1 MQLFNLPLK
10 VSFFLVLSYFSLLV
24 SAASIPSSASV
35 QLDSYNYDGSTF
47 SGKIYVKNI
56 AYSKKVTVIYAD
68 GSDNWNNNGNTIAA
82 SYSAPISGS
91 NYEYWTFSASINGIK
106 EFYIKYEVSGKTY
119 YDNNN
124 SANYQVSTSKPTTT
138 TATATTTTAPSTSTT
153 TPPSRSEP
161 ATFPTG
167 NSTISSWI
175 KKQEGI
181 SRFAML
187 RNINPPGSAT
197 GFIAASLSTAGPD
210 YYYAWTRD
218 AALTS
223 NVIVYEYNTTLSG
236 NKTILNVLKDY
247 VTFSV
252 KTQSTSTVC
261 NCLGEP
267 KFNPDASGYTGAWGR
282 PQNDGPAER
291 ATTFILFADSYLTQ
305 TKDAS
310 YVTGTLKP
318 AIFKD
323 LDYVVNVWSNGCFDL
338 WEEVNGVHFYTLM
351 VMRKGLLLGADFA
364 KRNGDSTRASTYSS
378 TASTIANKISSFWVS
393 SNNWIQVSQSVTG
406 GVSKKGL
413 DVSTLLAAN
422 LGSVDDGFF
431 TPGSEKI
438 LATAVAVE
446 DSFASLYPINKNLP
460 SYLGNSIG
468 RYPED
473 TYNGNGNSQGNSWFL
488 AVTGYAEL
496 YYRAIKEWIGN
507 GGVTVSSISLPF
519 FKKFDSSAT
528 SGKKY
533 TVGTSDFN
541 NLAQN
546 IALAADRFLSTVQ
559 LHAHNNGSLAEEF
572 DRTTGLSTGARDLT
586 WSHASLIT
594 ASYAKAGAPAA

>member
-1 MQLFNLPLK
+1 MQMP
-10 VSFFLVLSYFSLLV
+10 
-24 SAASIPSSASV
+24 
-35 QLDSYNYDGSTF
+35 T
-47 SGKIYVKNI
+47 
-56 AYSKKVTVIYAD
+56 
-68 GSDNWNNNGNTIAA
+68 TIH
-82 SYSAPISGS
+82 I
-91 NYEYWTFSASINGIK
+91 FI
-106 EFYIKYEVSGKTY
+106 
-119 YDNNN
+119 
-124 SANYQVSTSKPTTT
+124 VSTSKPTTT
-138 TATATTTTAPSTSTT
+138 TAATTTTTAPSTSTT
-153 TPPSRSEP
+153 THPSSSEP

-175 KKQEGI
+175 KKQEDI

-267 KFNPDASGYTGAWGR
+267 KFNPDGSGYTGAWGR

-291 ATTFILFADSYLTQ
+291 ATTFVLFADSYLTQ
-305 TKDAS
+305 TKDAF

-393 SNNWIQVSQSVTG
+393 SNNWVQVSQSVTG

-431 TPGSEKI
+431 TPGSEK
-438 LATAVAVE
+438 V
-446 DSFASLYPINKNLP
+446 N
-460 SYLGNSIG
+460 
-468 RYPED
+468 
-473 TYNGNGNSQGNSWFL
+473 
-488 AVTGYAEL
+488 
-496 YYRAIKEWIGN
+496 
-507 GGVTVSSISLPF
+507 
-519 FKKFDSSAT
+519 
-528 SGKKY
+528 
-533 TVGTSDFN
+533 
-541 NLAQN
+541 
-546 IALAADRFLSTVQ
+546 
-559 LHAHNNGSLAEEF
+559 
-572 DRTTGLSTGARDLT
+572 
-586 WSHASLIT
+586 
-594 ASYAKAGAPAA
+594 